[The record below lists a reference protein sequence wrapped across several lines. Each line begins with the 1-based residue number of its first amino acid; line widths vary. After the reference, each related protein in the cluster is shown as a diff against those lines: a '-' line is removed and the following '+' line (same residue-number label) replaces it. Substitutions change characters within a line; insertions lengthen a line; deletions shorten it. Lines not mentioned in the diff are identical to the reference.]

1 MCGKTETVQLFLD
14 KGTNLELKDSK
25 GRTVVDL
32 LGEYSA
38 DIAKKIRTMI
48 QGKKLWEVVS
58 VLLLWPI
65 PVQATS
71 SDVGMRIVLLVL
83 L

>member
-48 QGKKLWEVVS
+48 QGKKLWEVVT
-58 VLLLWPI
+58 VGECLT
-65 PVQATS
+65 VVAHS
-71 SDVGMRIVLLVL
+71 STGY
-83 L
+83 

>member
-48 QGKKLWEVVS
+48 QGK
-58 VLLLWPI
+58 
-65 PVQATS
+65 T
-71 SDVGMRIVLLVL
+71 VGGVGSL
-83 L
+83 

>member
-48 QGKKLWEVVS
+48 QGKKLWEVVVVCECLTVVVRS
-58 VLLLWPI
+58 R
-65 PVQATS
+65 T
-71 SDVGMRIVLLVL
+71 GY
-83 L
+83 